1 MVTQEK
7 RMLDQIKNMPPLNRQ
22 MYGLVK
28 SIGSGYKA
36 SAMELDSAG
45 VINNAT
51 KKQEMVEIIDDITNN
66 VAFSFGL
73 SDPQKLK
80 QKLEDIKKEL
90 LANSKSGV
98 VTKGDLK
105 KRLEEILKMR
115 LKSAFEREGIDA
127 ELVEELEDREIEED
141 RKQDQEQNQ
150 SQELFILTTNG
161 NGERIMEREEEE
173 RDLQDRQRQIAEKS
187 LRVLEAME
195 KARDAIV
202 KGKEIPEMDLS
213 YLKDLTPREFA
224 KQMAVF
230 KTFGL
235 EPVSLGRDRQ
245 ERENPEREVT
255 LETITKEDVE
265 KGDVAFAIQFDKLK
279 TNKWRDMAL
288 NAKSSL
294 ERNGLKREYTLET
307 TIDENV
313 INAIA
318 GTDKTQQTNQRNVE
332 DEGR

>member
-7 RMLDQIKNMPPLNRQ
+7 QMLDQIKNMPPLNRQ

-173 RDLQDRQRQIAEKS
+173 RDLQDRQKQIAEKS

-235 EPVSLGRDRQ
+235 EPVSFGRDRQ
-245 ERENPEREVT
+245 VREVT
-255 LETITKEDVE
+255 LETITKEDLE

-288 NAKSSL
+288 NAKASL

-318 GTDKTQQTNQRNVE
+318 GTDRTQQTNQKNIEE

>member
-7 RMLDQIKNMPPLNRQ
+7 QMLEQIKNMPPLNRQ

-28 SIGSGYKA
+28 SIGNGYKT

-51 KKQEMVEIIDDITNN
+51 QKQEMVEIIDDITNN

-90 LANSKSGV
+90 LENSKSGR

-115 LKSAFEREGIDA
+115 MKKAFEKEGLNP
-127 ELVEELEDREIEED
+127 ELVEELEDKELEED
-141 RKQDQEQNQ
+141 RKQDQEQN
-150 SQELFILTTNG
+150 QELFILTTNG
-161 NGERIMEREEEE
+161 NGERIIDREEEE
-173 RDLQDRQRQIAEKS
+173 RNLQDRQKQIAEKS

-235 EPVSLGRDRQ
+235 EPVSFGRDRQ
-245 ERENPEREVT
+245 VREDPEREVT
-255 LETITKEDVE
+255 LETITKEDLE

-288 NAKSSL
+288 NAKASL

-318 GTDKTQQTNQRNVE
+318 GTDRTQQTNQKNIEE